1 MRLNITGAV
10 WDPYPEDMVGDWSL
24 VETDSAS
31 LLAIEAQNSLPS
43 VKLLP
48 GGKLKLTNPGAAA
61 ETKEWRM
68 EPGPTHL
75 DTCQMVVEMGG
86 SNQAGGKTEASTFMG
101 YVDRGQRIES
111 RFSKRPIRMSG
122 LVVKADAVTGRF
134 TMEKSPG
141 GEGQGWVQRLWRGGP

>member
-61 ETKEWRM
+61 EAKEWRM
-68 EPGPTHL
+68 EPGPT
-75 DTCQMVVEMGG
+75 T
-86 SNQAGGKTEASTFMG
+86 
-101 YVDRGQRIES
+101 I
-111 RFSKRPIRMSG
+111 
-122 LVVKADAVTGRF
+122 
-134 TMEKSPG
+134 
-141 GEGQGWVQRLWRGGP
+141 